1 MHQHWK
7 FKQDSHATEWVIN
20 NIPAGATGPVI
31 TRVIDDEGYIIDPKS
46 QEMADGV
53 IILSFG
59 VNAVAGTAYG
69 DYYLEGNAM
78 HYNQE
83 DESNN
88 HMEITNMGSI
98 NPNDV
103 ATLSLLGNGH
113 GYGYGRGHYHHT
125 REPYDG
131 TVANAN
137 IERNAADMATQ
148 GDFSRDIV
156 REENARTRE
165 QLRSDAHAAAMEA
178 LRNQNTEFHI
188 QTQRD
193 LADARA
199 ETAKCC
205 CETKEKIAEEADRTR
220 ALINANLV
228 ADLERQLS
236 DAKNTNQHDALAQQ
250 MAMQTQLLQQI
261 LLSNSGGGNGPGNSG
276 K

>member
-1 MHQHWK
+1 
-7 FKQDSHATEWVIN
+7 
-20 NIPAGATGPVI
+20 
-31 TRVIDDEGYIIDPKS
+31 
-46 QEMADGV
+46 
-53 IILSFG
+53 
-59 VNAVAGTAYG
+59 
-69 DYYLEGNAM
+69 
-78 HYNQE
+78 
-83 DESNN
+83 
-88 HMEITNMGSI
+88 MGSI

-103 ATLSLLGNGH
+103 ATLSLLGNGYGH
-113 GYGYGRGHYHHT
+113 YGYGRSHYHHT

-137 IERNAADMATQ
+137 IERNASDMATQ
-148 GDFSRDIV
+148 SDFSRDIV

-165 QLRSDAHAAAMEA
+165 QLRSDAHAASMEA

-220 ALINANLV
+220 ALINSNLV

-261 LLSNSGGGNGPGNSG
+261 LLAQNGRGNSPGNS
-276 K
+276 

>member
-1 MHQHWK
+1 M
-7 FKQDSHATEWVIN
+7 S
-20 NIPAGATGPVI
+20 GA
-31 TRVIDDEGYIIDPKS
+31 
-46 QEMADGV
+46 
-53 IILSFG
+53 
-59 VNAVAGTAYG
+59 
-69 DYYLEGNAM
+69 
-78 HYNQE
+78 
-83 DESNN
+83 
-88 HMEITNMGSI
+88 I

-103 ATLSLLGNGH
+103 ATLSLLGNG
-113 GYGYGRGHYHHT
+113 YGAYGFGRGYHHT

-131 TVANAN
+131 TVVNN
-137 IERNAADMATQ
+137 NVERNAADMATQ

-165 QLRSDAHAAAMEA
+165 QLRSDAHAASMEA

-199 ETAKCC
+199 ETAQCC

-261 LLSNSGGGNGPGNSG
+261 LLAQNSGGNGPGNSG
-276 K
+276 N